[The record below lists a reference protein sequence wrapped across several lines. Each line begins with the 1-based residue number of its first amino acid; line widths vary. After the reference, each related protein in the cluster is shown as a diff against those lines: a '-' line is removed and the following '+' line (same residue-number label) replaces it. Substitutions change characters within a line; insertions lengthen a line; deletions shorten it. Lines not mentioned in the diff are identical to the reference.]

1 MPGVKRERIYVLGSP
16 EAVLGFAL
24 LGIPGDT
31 PQGREELEKLLREN
45 YADPRTALI
54 LVEDKL
60 ASEAKSV
67 VEELWA
73 RRELPLI
80 VVIPGSK
87 GALEQPSIKE
97 YIAGAIGIRL

>member
-1 MPGVKRERIYVLGSP
+1 MAKARERIYVLGSP
-16 EAVLGFAL
+16 EVVLGFAL

-31 PQGREELEKLLREN
+31 PTDAAEFEDLLRSN

-54 LVEDKL
+54 LVEEGLVDR
-60 ASEAKSV
+60 ARPA

-80 VVIPGSK
+80 VEIPGSS
-87 GALEQPSIKE
+87 GAIERPSVRE
-97 YIAGAIGIRL
+97 YIAGALGIKL